1 MRRRSK
7 NRLAAQRCRKRKL
20 ECINDLQCEINKLV
34 IKHAFAQTRERFLS
48 TVCLQTCQLLCVCV
62 CVCVPRFTEDREGE
76 ANDGEEPFEPAEVE
90 DMSQRLCIMPESL
103 QRSQPEAR
111 SAPGVGP
118 IHLLGLPSVVFVS
131 SRRFIHFTA

>member
-1 MRRRSK
+1 MS
-7 NRLAAQRCRKRKL
+7 
-20 ECINDLQCEINKLV
+20 IIM
-34 IKHAFAQTRERFLS
+34 
-48 TVCLQTCQLLCVCV
+48 CV